1 MKSKIQKKIILIIL
15 FFIVGVFFFLSAET
29 KIIFSASTSDDKTL
43 KEQDIAV
50 IFKQK
55 ILRYMGKNSQFTTDW
70 RIFTEKEDQNYA
82 WAIQIFQ
89 EELEDDLLIYGIGF
103 YFSNG
108 CFIVKFG
115 NKPFISTLNR
125 DDNNSQPINAATLDY
140 ITLELKVCASKS
152 IEVWSDHGNSVNSEP
167 DNWKPMDFYLFD

>member
-15 FFIVGVFFFLSAET
+15 FFIVGVFFLLSAER
-29 KIIFSASTSDDKTL
+29 KIIFSANAYDDKTL

-55 ILRYMGKNSQFTTDW
+55 VLRYMGKNSQFTTDW
-70 RIFTEKEDQNYA
+70 SIYTEKKAQNYA

-89 EELEDDLLIYGIGF
+89 EDLDEGVLVYEIWF

-108 CFIVKFG
+108 HFIVKFC
-115 NKPFISTLNR
+115 NKPFISTV
-125 DDNNSQPINAATLDY
+125 DYDNNSQPINAATLDY
-140 ITLELKVCASKS
+140 ITLELKACASKS
-152 IEVWSDHGNSVNSEP
+152 IEIWSDHGNSINSEP